1 MTFDDS
7 LLSYEEQTIFRLR
20 RLYQSYGYVQYQM
33 SKFEEYDLYAQNK
46 DFLISDHVIT
56 FMEAGRLMALKPDVT
71 LSIVRATRP
80 GEHTLEKVFYDENV
94 YRITKGSDV
103 FREIRQIGLECIGAV
118 DSYHI
123 AEVLLLS
130 AESLRAISEQ
140 AVLNLSH
147 LGAVSRALE
156 LSAVGAD
163 AREQILKCL
172 ASKNLQGLE
181 SVCSEAS
188 ARPEGAALLRL
199 LLTADGSP
207 EETLDALSRYEVLA
221 SETQDLRQIL
231 SVFREAGLDSMLHLD
246 FSVISDMNYYSGV
259 VFQGYVQGVPG
270 VVLSGGRYDPLL
282 ARMGYRG
289 GAIGFAV
296 YLDQLERLGTDE
308 GNDVDLVLLCG
319 SDAEPGDIVHAVR
332 TLTSRGLRVR
342 VAGSPPESLRYG
354 KLARLNGREM
364 EILEERT

>member
-46 DFLISDHVIT
+46 DFLISDNVIT
-56 FMEAGRLMALKPDVT
+56 FMDDGRLMALKPDVT

-80 GEHTLEKVFYDENV
+80 GEQTLEKVFYDENV

-118 DSYHI
+118 DAYHI

-147 LGAVSRALE
+147 LGAVSKALA
-156 LSAVGAD
+156 LSEVGSE

-172 ASKNLQGLE
+172 SSKNLQGLV
-181 SVCSEAS
+181 SVCDDVS
-188 ARPEGAALLRL
+188 ARPEGAALLRM

-207 EETLDALSRYEVLA
+207 EETLSALSRFEILA
-221 SETQDLRQIL
+221 PEIQELRQIL

-270 VVLSGGRYDPLL
+270 AVLSGGRYDPLL
-282 ARMGYRG
+282 TRMGYRG

-296 YLDQLERLGTDE
+296 YLDQLERLGGEE
-308 GNDVDLVLLCG
+308 GNDVDLVLLCSRG
-319 SDAEPGDIVHAVR
+319 TDPGDIIRTVR
-332 TLTSRGLRVR
+332 NLTSQGLRVR
-342 VAGSPPESLRYG
+342 VAENPPESLRYG
-354 KLARLNGREM
+354 KLARLNGKEM
-364 EILEERT
+364 EILEERS